1 MEQPRVDY
9 ETAQRLF
16 SSRKFSEALKI
27 LDFLISSSSLEVEPK
42 ARVHNL
48 RGLIY
53 EEDCRWDDARTEYN
67 KAIDLQPN
75 FAIAYYNRG
84 YLLEDRYQLYEDALR
99 DYTKAIELNPS
110 HNKSFHNRAI
120 LLRNHFGKWQEALE
134 DINRAIAI
142 SPDNANHHTNK
153 GILLLY
159 HFKQYEEALQEFNIS
174 DNPSLKSLTYTFMG
188 ELQDSAYWLD
198 RAERTR
204 RTSLLPYVR
213 ARLLQARGEIQP
225 AIQNYAKYLKQVAG
239 QEHLLYIYMRDA
251 RKQMRNLLMKNILSW
266 KIERVLWL
274 GQIKEDEETCLIAC
288 LPKEILKLIVQFLKE
303 DLYTTTA
310 ALTIKNA
317 F

>member
-1 MEQPRVDY
+1 MET
-9 ETAQRLF
+9 E
-16 SSRKFSEALKI
+16 S
-27 LDFLISSSSLEVEPK
+27 K
-42 ARVHNL
+42 ARAHNL

-67 KAIDLQPN
+67 KAIELHPS

-99 DYTKAIELNPS
+99 DYSKAIELNPL

-120 LLRNHFGKWQEALE
+120 LLRNHFGKWNEALD
-134 DINRAIAI
+134 DINQAITI
-142 SPDNANHHTNK
+142 SPENANHHTNK

-159 HFKQYEEALQEFNIS
+159 HFKRYDEALQEFNIS

-188 ELQDSAYWLD
+188 DLHEAGYWLD

-213 ARLLQARGEIQP
+213 GRLNQAKCEFGV
-225 AIQNYAKYLKQVAG
+225 AIQNYAKYMKQVSG

-251 RKQMRNLLMKNILSW
+251 RKQMRNLLMKGM
-266 KIERVLWL
+266 E
-274 GQIKEDEETCLIAC
+274 QI
-288 LPKEILKLIVQFLKE
+288 
-303 DLYTTTA
+303 
-310 ALTIKNA
+310 
-317 F
+317 